1 MSPEIF
7 SCSGD
12 QIEPTSLSYTVD
24 VSVGSYPP
32 YAANS
37 FALFPISVFM
47 VLFGLYGS
55 ALSLSQDIVLRKK
68 VKSLARGNESL
79 LFSIGAAE
87 TENKLASILV
97 DLKNVVDE
105 EESKLK
111 QESGLW
117 KKTKLKVT

>member
-1 MSPEIF
+1 MGHIRLMLLILLPYF
-7 SCSGD
+7 
-12 QIEPTSLSYTVD
+12 LFLYSYT
-24 VSVGSYPP
+24 
-32 YAANS
+32 
-37 FALFPISVFM
+37 
-47 VLFGLYGS
+47 
-55 ALSLSQDIVLRKK
+55 QDIVLRKK